1 MGMTNVWLLVY
12 NSLYGKKIAIIEVI
26 MKTYTYKEN
35 NDNYVTI
42 TEKEIIEEYYSDRV
56 GDITEENFIKLFIEL
71 NKAEEIKV

>member
-1 MGMTNVWLLVY
+1 
-12 NSLYGKKIAIIEVI
+12 

-56 GDITEENFIKLFIEL
+56 GDITEENFIKCFIEL

>member
-1 MGMTNVWLLVY
+1 
-12 NSLYGKKIAIIEVI
+12 